1 MHLQIKMD
9 QKSFSLRRL
18 VLKEKCSSFS
28 SIQKPL
34 MVECVRV
41 KTSPTAFVY
50 THTTTQARINR
61 RKVFVEPMLAVQRVN
76 SVKFLHQ
83 YSDQYQA
90 LHSIALVITGKC
102 IPPKIQKIPTNIIQK
117 IIINIIKNEYSW
129 IHYQLSCLI
138 QEQVNQWM
146 YIMIYMII
154 MIALVQIGV
163 NELF

>member
-34 MVECVRV
+34 MVECGRV
-41 KTSPTAFVY
+41 KTSPTALVY

-76 SVKFLHQ
+76 GQNNVK
-83 YSDQYQA
+83 
-90 LHSIALVITGKC
+90 
-102 IPPKIQKIPTNIIQK
+102 
-117 IIINIIKNEYSW
+117 
-129 IHYQLSCLI
+129 YQLSLVNLSQITKQINCISLTGCTVYLEQFTVYSKQIILKDCTEIGEALQFTCDSLSI
-138 QEQVNQWM
+138 QFNGSQNLDW
-146 YIMIYMII
+146 
-154 MIALVQIGV
+154 LS
-163 NELF
+163 

>member
-34 MVECVRV
+34 MVECGRV
-41 KTSPTAFVY
+41 KTSPTALVY

-76 SVKFLHQ
+76 TNTINFVISFVFK
-83 YSDQYQA
+83 YKIYQ
-90 LHSIALVITGKC
+90 
-102 IPPKIQKIPTNIIQK
+102 PTVNLQLIIEFNIYQSLF
-117 IIINIIKNEYSW
+117 NYLETLYTKNSTF
-129 IHYQLSCLI
+129 LI
-138 QEQVNQWM
+138 QWW
-146 YIMIYMII
+146 
-154 MIALVQIGV
+154 AL
-163 NELF
+163 EMLF